1 MAAYDTS
8 VLKLLAIA
16 CAVLWAEQVGA
27 ANRDIYLYQGADR
40 AEKLVAGSKK
50 EGQVV
55 LYGTM
60 TVQDGR
66 ALGAAFEKKY
76 GVKLVHWRG
85 SAERIV
91 QRALVEARSHHDGAD
106 VFETSSH
113 RMEALYREKL
123 LEDFYTPAF
132 QELSPAAFPR
142 GHRQYVA
149 ARFAFFV
156 VGYNTRLVKPDE
168 VPRSYEDL
176 LNPRWNGRLAIES
189 TDVLWFAALTKAM
202 GEERGLAYFRKL
214 AAMKPTI
221 RNGHIL
227 AAQLVASGEIPLFVD
242 AYNNNMETLKKAGA
256 PVDWKSLMPAFGQAS
271 AIGLS
276 KDARRPHAALL
287 FTEFLLSREGQEFF
301 KAVNR
306 VPSNLKVE
314 TPLNQ
319 FPHEIIDPAIALD
332 EGDKWDKLWSN
343 LFLGGKPVEREE

>member
-1 MAAYDTS
+1 MLKSFAIVAAFL
-8 VLKLLAIA
+8 V
-16 CAVLWAEQVGA
+16 AVQASA
-27 ANRDIYLYQGADR
+27 ANRDMYLYQGADR
-40 AEKLVAGSKK
+40 LQKLVAGAKK

-55 LYGTM
+55 LYSTM

-66 ALGAAFEKKY
+66 VLGAAFEKKY

-85 SAERIV
+85 SAEKIV
-91 QRALVEARSHHDGAD
+91 QRSLAEARSGHDGAD

-132 QELSPAAFPR
+132 KELSPAAFPH

-156 VGYNTRLVKPDE
+156 LGYNTRLVKTSELPN
-168 VPRSYEDL
+168 SYEEL
-176 LNPRWNGRLAIES
+176 LDPRWNGRLAIES
-189 TDVLWFAALTKAM
+189 TDVLWFAALVKSM
-202 GEERGLAYFRKL
+202 GEDRGLAFFKKL
-214 AAMKPTI
+214 AAMKPQI

-227 AAQLVASGEIPLFVD
+227 AAQLVASGEIPMLVT
-242 AYNNNMETLKKAGA
+242 AYNNNMETLKKHGA
-256 PVDWKSLMPAFGQAS
+256 PVDWKPLAPAFGQSS
-271 AIGLS
+271 AIGVARDS
-276 KDARRPHAALL
+276 RRPHAALL
-287 FTEFLLSREGQEFF
+287 FADFLLSREGQEFF
-301 KAVNR
+301 KSVNR
-306 VPSNLKVE
+306 VPSSLAVD
-314 TPLNQ
+314 TPLNK

>member
-1 MAAYDTS
+1 M
-8 VLKLLAIA
+8 LKVLAIA
-16 CAVLWAEQVGA
+16 CAVLWAEQAAA
-27 ANRDIYLYQGADR
+27 ANRDLYMYQGGDR
-40 AEKLVAGSKK
+40 MQRLVAGAKK

-55 LYGTM
+55 LYSTM

-85 SAERIV
+85 SAEKIV
-91 QRALVEARSHHDGAD
+91 QRALAEAKAGHDGAD

-113 RMEALYREKL
+113 RMEVLYREKL
-123 LEDFYTPAF
+123 LEDFYAPAF
-132 QELSPAAFPR
+132 QELSPAALPR

-156 VGYNTRLVKPDE
+156 LGYNTKLVKPAE
-168 VPRSYEDL
+168 VPATYEDL
-176 LNPRWNGRLAIES
+176 LHPRWNGRLAIEA
-189 TDVLWFAALTKAM
+189 TDVLWFAALTKTM
-202 GEERGLAYFRKL
+202 GEEKGLAYFRRL

-227 AAQLVASGEIPLFVD
+227 AAQLVASGEIPLLVT
-242 AYNNNMETLKKAGA
+242 AYNNNIETLKKAGA
-256 PVDWKSLMPAFGQAS
+256 PVDWKPLAPAFGQAS
-271 AIGLS
+271 AIGVA
-276 KDARRPHAALL
+276 KDSRRPHAALL
-287 FTEFLLSREGQEFF
+287 FADFLLSREGQEFF
-301 KAVNR
+301 KSVNR
-306 VPSNLKVE
+306 VPSSLAVD
-314 TPLNQ
+314 TPLNK